1 MYIFYIEYIL
11 LTALRD
17 QIGDY
22 ILNGPWSLS
31 PSGFYEVAGT
41 TLLYER
47 GDENQVEYIQARGPL
62 NESLHLEASR
72 PIFYFSNFQ

>member
-1 MYIFYIEYIL
+1 M
-11 LTALRD
+11 TALRD
-17 QIGDY
+17 QNGDY
-22 ILNGPWSLS
+22 ILNGPWSLN

-62 NESLHLEASR
+62 NESLHLEVRRS
-72 PIFYFSNFQ
+72 IIQILSF